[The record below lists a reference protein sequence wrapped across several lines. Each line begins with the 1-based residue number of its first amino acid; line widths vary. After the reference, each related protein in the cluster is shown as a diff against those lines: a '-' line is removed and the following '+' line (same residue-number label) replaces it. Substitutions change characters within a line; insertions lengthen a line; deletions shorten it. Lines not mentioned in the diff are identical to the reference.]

1 MIRLHLLLPDD
12 HKEVAR
18 LRDLLSREGF
28 QIENESIAGN
38 GEIRVRPAQ
47 PAEPEDNGAAS
58 EIEELE
64 LALRELRNLDVA
76 KSQFHANVSHE
87 LRTPL
92 TAIVTY
98 GEVLRDGL
106 LGQLNDRQ
114 REAVQSVI
122 GSSRQLLNMIEEIL
136 TYARTSARAIE
147 LEPSEFPIEEV
158 IEAAHELSAS
168 LIRKKGVRFEAVIPE
183 DLPQAHA
190 DRDKV
195 LHVLANLLGNAI
207 EFT

>member
-98 GEVLRDGL
+98 AEVLRDGL

-114 REAVQSVI
+114 REAVQSMI
-122 GSSRQLLNMIEEIL
+122 GSSRQLLGMIEEIL
-136 TYARTSARAIE
+136 TYARTGARAME
-147 LEPSEFPIEEV
+147 LERSGFSIAGA
-158 IEAAHELSAS
+158 IDSAHEMSAS
-168 LIRKKGVRFEAVIPE
+168 LIRKKGIRFVRDIDP
-183 DLPQAHA
+183 DLPEAHA

-195 LHVLANLLGNAI
+195 LHVL
-207 EFT
+207 